1 MPGLLTKADLA
12 DVQRALWD
20 GRAKW
25 YNLGLELGL
34 KAGTL
39 DAIQQTNGN
48 NVENCFR
55 SLLKE
60 WLRKSELVPTG
71 LEQPGQSS
79 ERTTSGTGRA
89 GTAPAR
95 LMHR

>member
-1 MPGLLTKADLA
+1 MPGLLTEADLA

-39 DAIQQTNGN
+39 DAIQQTNGY
-48 NVENCFR
+48 NVDSCFR
-55 SLLKE
+55 SMLKE
-60 WLRKSELVPTG
+60 WLRKTELVPTWSSLAGALGKAPVG
-71 LEQPGQSS
+71 LEELAQ
-79 ERTTSGTGRA
+79 
-89 GTAPAR
+89 R
-95 LMHR
+95 LPD

>member
-1 MPGLLTKADLA
+1 MLTEADLA

-39 DAIQQTNGN
+39 DAIQLTNAN
-48 NVENCFR
+48 NVDNCFR
-55 SLLKE
+55 SMLKE
-60 WLRKSELVPTG
+60 WLRKTELVPTWSS
-71 LEQPGQSS
+71 LARALREQPVGLGELAQ
-79 ERTTSGTGRA
+79 
-89 GTAPAR
+89 R
-95 LMHR
+95 LPV

>member
-1 MPGLLTKADLA
+1 MPGLLTEADLA

-39 DAIQQTNGN
+39 DAIQLTNAN
-48 NVENCFR
+48 NVDNCFR
-55 SLLKE
+55 SMLKE
-60 WLRKSELVPTG
+60 WLRKTELVPTWSS
-71 LEQPGQSS
+71 LARALREQPVGLGELAQ
-79 ERTTSGTGRA
+79 
-89 GTAPAR
+89 R
-95 LMHR
+95 LPV

>member
-1 MPGLLTKADLA
+1 MLTEADLA

-34 KAGTL
+34 VPGTL

-48 NVENCFR
+48 NVDNCFR
-55 SLLKE
+55 SMLKE
-60 WLRKSELVPTG
+60 WLRKTERVPTWSS
-71 LEQPGQSS
+71 LARALREQPVGLGELAQ
-79 ERTTSGTGRA
+79 
-89 GTAPAR
+89 R
-95 LMHR
+95 LPV